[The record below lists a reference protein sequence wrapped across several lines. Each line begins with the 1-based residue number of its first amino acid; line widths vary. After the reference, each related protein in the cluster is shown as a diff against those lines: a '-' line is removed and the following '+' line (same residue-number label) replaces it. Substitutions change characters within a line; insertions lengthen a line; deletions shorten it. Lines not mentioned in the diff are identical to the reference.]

1 MNGDFQRVASV
12 DELPEGTMAAVMLG
26 DGKEILL
33 IHAAGRFFA
42 LDIMCTHQEA
52 WLDSGF
58 FHPDSMEVECPLH
71 EGRFDVRTG
80 NVTSPPPTEP
90 IAAYEVTVE
99 DDEVYVRAGN

>member
-1 MNGDFQRVASV
+1 MDGDFQRVAGV
-12 DELPEGTMAAVMLG
+12 DELREGEMTAVMLA

-33 IHAAGRFFA
+33 VHAAGRFFA
-42 LDIMCTHQEA
+42 LNIMCTHQEA

-58 FHPDSMEVECPLH
+58 FHPESMEVECPLH

-90 IAAYEVTVE
+90 IGTYEVAVE
-99 DDEVYVRAGN
+99 GDGIFVRAR